1 MLWKKNAAGDLSWWP
16 HARAARR
23 RRRRAQNFATSGF
36 HFIEASVNVYSQK
49 KPLGLAM
56 SLSPHRLAG
65 KSVKMVGALSNTGL
79 RVSLCLLFRL
89 SQRLRDAYFLQK

>member
-1 MLWKKNAAGDLSWWP
+1 MYFTYVIQCIDRGDIIVP
-16 HARAARR
+16 A
-23 RRRRAQNFATSGF
+23 
-36 HFIEASVNVYSQK
+36 IYSQK

-65 KSVKMVGALSNTGL
+65 KIVEMVEALSNTGL
-79 RVSLCLLFRL
+79 RVSFCLLFRL

>member
-1 MLWKKNAAGDLSWWP
+1 MHFFGC
-16 HARAARR
+16 
-23 RRRRAQNFATSGF
+23 TSYVIQCIDWGIY
-36 HFIEASVNVYSQK
+36 HRPEPSIYSQK

-65 KSVKMVGALSNTGL
+65 KIVEMVGALSNTGL
-79 RVSLCLLFRL
+79 RVSFCLLFRL